1 MPESLRQESALG
13 LVRRAIEVAAEAGA
27 VLAGRPATRS
37 ETAILTALRELRTAL
52 ASVRLTAE
60 AVTAIDSAAFDRAAA
75 ARDARARGLP
85 DGTPAPRL
93 VHSRQVTPC
102 YRTGTVPVTGA
113 GAEHAPR
120 VAQS

>member
-60 AVTAIDSAAFDRAAA
+60 AVTAIDSAAFDRGAAA
-75 ARDARARGLP
+75 QARAVP
-85 DGTPAPRL
+85 DGRPVLRL
-93 VHSRQVTPC
+93 VRSRQVTPC